1 MSRNERE
8 DKKREDD
15 RKFEKEN
22 RGLGLLVVLGI
33 MLLAA
38 CGKEKKSV
46 SGDGIYYMNSEET
59 TIEKEPYQIKEKD
72 AEKLHGRC

>member
-1 MSRNERE
+1 M
-8 DKKREDD
+8 KGKTKRE
-15 RKFEKEN
+15 KMTGNLKKKI
-22 RGLGLLVVLGI
+22 GIGLLAVLGI

-72 AEKLHGRC
+72 AERKLHGRC